1 MLAGYSVGGNPSLA
15 DALLYGQLAEH
26 APGAGMG
33 RAEPMGNKAAVDEVV
48 AKFPKLQKILTTFG
62 SSEGMVKWLVVRG
75 KQNF

>member
-1 MLAGYSVGGNPSLA
+1 MSELVYVIVALGVRAILCWRLPLLSL
-15 DALLYGQLAEH
+15 
-26 APGAGMG
+26 GMG

-62 SSEGMVKWLVVRG
+62 SSEGMVKWLEVRG